1 MPQLAQKPVAWR
13 FVRSPA
19 NPSWLNLKSQMSK
32 RKLQSDTQTATIKT
46 DSASEISLSCA
57 SIGSET

>member
-1 MPQLAQKPVAWR
+1 
-13 FVRSPA
+13 
-19 NPSWLNLKSQMSK
+19 MSK

-57 SIGSET
+57 SIPPETSCFDVCSIAR